1 MGCASSKV
9 ADAPP
14 DAKPLRQ
21 SDQKPVKGKR
31 KSATKPATEEDLAAS
46 KLQSQV
52 KGRSQRMQIEEQR
65 KSAVKVQA
73 LYRGKKD
80 RRFANQRRDELHLQR
95 EVKESSSAKVKKA
108 QNRLQRVND
117 YAFVKM
123 LGKGAY
129 GQVYL
134 AEYDPDTSVAAATAA
149 GADSSINPIAVLN
162 KAVGTASQIV
172 TSAMDTT
179 GVNKAVGTMSRFV
192 GLSEKPPEVA
202 IKVLSRSILKRK
214 RVGRTGSAYD
224 SVLGEIAVMK
234 HLRHANIVRLYEVID
249 DPDQDLLFMCMELV
263 TGGDLS
269 EPITSKRAVPA
280 AELRLWLRGLTLG
293 LEHLHASGVCHRD
306 IKPENLLWDP
316 NTKQCK
322 LSDFGI
328 SGFFRATSLGGDFF
342 TATSGSLMFFA
353 PEMCRSIKGAGYS
366 GRAAALWAC
375 GVSLYMWLYHDSP
388 YTSDNPPGLLKA
400 IAEDAVVYPAKAPG
414 AAEPP
419 SAELL
424 ALLAGMLEKAP
435 LQRSRVKELRR
446 DAFIT
451 NNGAEPLEEP
461 AEVVNA
467 RDGNVTVPKSELQ
480 SAIKRI
486 SIQSIQLKGA
496 PSPQPGVDYTL
507 DYELAAKLAES
518 ETVGE
523 EEQEAVANLVLTR
536 EESRMSEGGPE
547 PEGAPEAE
555 PEGAPEAEP
564 EAAPPPAAPP
574 PAAAEGV

>member
-1 MGCASSKV
+1 M
-9 ADAPP
+9 
-14 DAKPLRQ
+14 
-21 SDQKPVKGKR
+21 
-31 KSATKPATEEDLAAS
+31 
-46 KLQSQV
+46 
-52 KGRSQRMQIEEQR
+52 
-65 KSAVKVQA
+65 
-73 LYRGKKD
+73 
-80 RRFANQRRDELHLQR
+80 
-95 EVKESSSAKVKKA
+95 
-108 QNRLQRVND
+108 
-117 YAFVKM
+117 
-123 LGKGAY
+123 
-129 GQVYL
+129 
-134 AEYDPDTSVAAATAA
+134 
-149 GADSSINPIAVLN
+149 
-162 KAVGTASQIV
+162 
-172 TSAMDTT
+172 
-179 GVNKAVGTMSRFV
+179 
-192 GLSEKPPEVA
+192 
-202 IKVLSRSILKRK
+202 
-214 RVGRTGSAYD
+214 
-224 SVLGEIAVMK
+224 
-234 HLRHANIVRLYEVID
+234 
-249 DPDQDLLFMCMELV
+249 
-263 TGGDLS
+263 
-269 EPITSKRAVPA
+269 
-280 AELRLWLRGLTLG
+280 
-293 LEHLHASGVCHRD
+293 
-306 IKPENLLWDP
+306 
-316 NTKQCK
+316 
-322 LSDFGI
+322 
-328 SGFFRATSLGGDFF
+328 
-342 TATSGSLMFFA
+342 
-353 PEMCRSIKGAGYS
+353 
-366 GRAAALWAC
+366 
-375 GVSLYMWLYHDSP
+375 
-388 YTSDNPPGLLKA
+388 
-400 IAEDAVVYPAKAPG
+400 YPAKAPG

-574 PAAAEGV
+574 PAAAEGE